1 VARWPAT
8 KAAKV
13 LAALKRIGW
22 TLKRQGGGSHRV
34 FERAGWA
41 DLVWSHHDGAE
52 LGPKMLARIAK
63 VTGLEPSD
71 L

>member
-1 VARWPAT
+1 
-8 KAAKV
+8 
-13 LAALKRIGW
+13 
-22 TLKRQGGGSHRV
+22 V